1 MSPKSYAELL
11 EFIQKNN
18 GWGPRMVNN
27 LYQKKRRC
35 FKYVTADFDT
45 RTGRVWRIV
54 LRNGL
59 PEREKE
65 FLINTP
71 DDVYDLYEYLNTPC
85 EAPGAAT

>member
-1 MSPKSYAELL
+1 MNPKRYAELL

-18 GWGPRMVNN
+18 GWGPSMAKS

-54 LRNGL
+54 LRSGL

-65 FLINTP
+65 FLVNTQ
-71 DDVYDLYEYLNTPC
+71 DDVYALYEYLNTPY
-85 EAPGAAT
+85 EASDEAT